1 MSDIHTDDN
10 PLQPR
15 QNPGHSSDEVA
26 VAAEEL
32 MARYRVLKEQ
42 GAHEAARKLLRAA
55 LDLMSEEDNIKA
67 TTSPTKQL
75 SPETVKIIAMLKA
88 DWTEISEMVQETGMS
103 VNRVHSTL
111 ARLRAKGDNLQSQT
125 IKRYRL
131 AVKD

>member
-1 MSDIHTDDN
+1 
-10 PLQPR
+10 
-15 QNPGHSSDEVA
+15 
-26 VAAEEL
+26 

-42 GAHEAARKLLRAA
+42 GSHEAARKLLRAA
-55 LDLMSEEDNIKA
+55 LDLMSEEDNIRA
-67 TTSPTKQL
+67 TTTSPTKQL

-111 ARLRAKGDNLQSQT
+111 ARLRQKGDNLQSQT